1 MFKKLFSVLLLL
13 FVLGCSEGEKVPATA
28 AVSSPGGTP
37 QLLFFLDPNGGPC
50 MMQGRILEGMGEELR
65 GRAAVR
71 EIRTTLP
78 EDRPLF
84 AQFGIRGLPSLIL
97 VDADGKEIRR
107 LPPGVKSV
115 EEIRFLLN
123 ELN

>member
-1 MFKKLFSVLLLL
+1 MFKKIFSVLLLL
-13 FVLGCSEGEKVPATA
+13 FLFACSGGDKAPATVA
-28 AVSSPGGTP
+28 SPGGTP

-50 MMQGRILEGMGEELR
+50 MMQGRILASMEEELR

-71 EIRTTLP
+71 EVRTTLP

-84 AQFGIRGLPSLIL
+84 GQFGIRGLPSLIL
-97 VDADGKEIRR
+97 VDGSGKEIRR
-107 LPPGVKSV
+107 LPPGVKTA

-123 ELN
+123 ELK

>member
-1 MFKKLFSVLLLL
+1 MLKNVFGFFLLMFL
-13 FVLGCSEGEKVPATA
+13 LGCSEGEKVTA
-28 AVSSPGGTP
+28 DTAILGQDGTP

-50 MMQGRILEGMGEELR
+50 MMQGRILAGMADELR
-65 GRAAVR
+65 GRVGIR

-84 AQFGIRGLPSLIL
+84 GQFGIRGLPSLIL
-97 VDADGKEIRR
+97 VDGGGKEIRR
-107 LPPGVKSV
+107 LTPGVKNV

-123 ELN
+123 ELK

>member
-1 MFKKLFSVLLLL
+1 MFKKFLLVFLFL
-13 FVLGCSEGEKVPATA
+13 FILGCSEGDKVPASA
-28 AVSSPGGTP
+28 VVSSSTGGP

-50 MMQGRILEGMGEELR
+50 MMQGRILASMGEDLR

-71 EIRTTLP
+71 EIRTTIP

-84 AQFGIRGLPSLIL
+84 GQFGIRGLPSLIL
-97 VDADGKEIRR
+97 VDAGGKEIRR
-107 LPPGVKSV
+107 LPPGVKSA

-123 ELN
+123 EQK

>member
-1 MFKKLFSVLLLL
+1 MFKKLFSVFLLL
-13 FVLGCSEGEKVPATA
+13 FVLGCSEGDKVPAGA
-28 AVSSPGGTP
+28 AVSSPTGGP

-50 MMQGRILEGMGEELR
+50 MMQGRILASMEEELR

-71 EIRTTLP
+71 EIRTTIP

-84 AQFGIRGLPSLIL
+84 GQFGIRGLPSLIL
-97 VDADGKEIRR
+97 VDAGGKEIRR
-107 LPPGVKSV
+107 LPPGVKTA

-123 ELN
+123 ELK